1 MIYCHSLQ
9 RSILWIIKV
18 SGCWRTKK
26 NIGGHVEINGLG
38 GERQLLSEN
47 EFGIFYK
54 ILFLARDGGLQLE
67 RLVMSVW

>member
-1 MIYCHSLQ
+1 MDVGGQ
-9 RSILWIIKV
+9 
-18 SGCWRTKK
+18 KK